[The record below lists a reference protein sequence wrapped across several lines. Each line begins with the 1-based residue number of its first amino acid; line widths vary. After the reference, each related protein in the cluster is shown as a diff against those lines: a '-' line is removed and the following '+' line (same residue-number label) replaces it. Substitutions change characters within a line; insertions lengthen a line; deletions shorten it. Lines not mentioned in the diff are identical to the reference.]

1 MELKGYLNILNR
13 RKWVVILTLLATVAV
28 VGLGTLRQQPAYSA
42 TTTVRVAQASSGSVE
57 YVDYMYAER
66 LMNTYIEMLKSSA
79 TLEQVIAELG
89 LSTSPKELVE
99 QIEAGVVPNT
109 ELLSIT
115 VTDYSPAQAAD
126 IANAL
131 ARFIV
136 ERSRDLYFG
145 GTKSAR
151 EILQQ
156 RLDEVEAELDQHRA
170 ELQTL
175 TDQAAAEN
183 AQVDALKAQIG
194 SEEQVYASLLSQ
206 YEQAR
211 LAEASRE
218 NSVTVFVPAVAPTA
232 VVEGAAPEVAYRAAA
247 TVRITQQY
255 NASSGYTEYVYLER
269 LMNTYAELLKSETIL
284 AKVIAD
290 LGLKA
295 TPNALLARTVIEVL
309 PNTELLRITVG
320 DSRADRA
327 SNIANALAAVL
338 VEQGQ
343 ALYSGETKSARE
355 ILQQQLTAI
364 EDSLEQDRA
373 ALQGLLDNSTQDNAR
388 MDALEMKIQ
397 SEEAVYLSLLRQYE
411 EVRVTEASRESSAAI
426 VAAASPPEAPSR
438 PRVKLN
444 LALGT
449 LVGAVA
455 GVALAILFEYMDPT
469 LHSTDDLEAVAA
481 ASVLGVIPR
490 FAVRG
495 SSPHQILLSSNGHCP
510 AGEAFRMLKGNLLS
524 AASTRPLK
532 TLLVTSAEE
541 GVGKSTVVANLAVSM
556 ADAGL
561 NVVVVDADS
570 RRPSLH
576 EMFGLPND
584 LGLSTVLLDLDQL
597 KATVRDSGIRGVR
610 VLTSGPTP
618 DNPAELTGLPAM
630 QELVA
635 ELAKGSDV
643 VLLDSPPILAV
654 AETAA
659 LAPMVDGV
667 LLVAAQDQTS
677 KRGVQRALRHLGRI
691 RADALGIV
699 FNKATDIDAGYYHYY
714 HEGERTSYLRSLS
727 RVLRRRS

>member
-1 MELKGYLNILNR
+1 MELRNYLKILDR

-28 VGLGTLRQQPAYSA
+28 VGLGTLQQRPAYSA
-42 TTTVRVAQASSGSVE
+42 TATVRVAQASSGSVE
-57 YVDYMYAER
+57 YVDYIYAER
-66 LMNTYIEMLKSSA
+66 LMNTYIEMLKSSS
-79 TLEQVIAELG
+79 TLGQVIAELG
-89 LSTSPKELVE
+89 LATSPKDLFE
-99 QIEAGVVPNT
+99 QIEASVVPNT
-109 ELLSIT
+109 ELLNIT
-115 VTDYSPAQAAD
+115 VTDYSPTQAAD

-131 ARFIV
+131 AGFIV

-145 GTKSAR
+145 GTKIAR

-156 RLDEVEAELDQHRA
+156 QLDDVEAEQEQYRA
-170 ELQTL
+170 ELQGL
-175 TDQAAAEN
+175 TDEAAAEN
-183 AQVDALKAQIG
+183 ARIDALQAQIR
-194 SEEQVYASLLSQ
+194 SEEQVYAGLLSQ

-232 VVEGAAPEVAYRAAA
+232 TVEGASPEAAYQATT
-247 TVRITQQY
+247 TVRITQPY
-255 NASSGYTEYVYLER
+255 SASSGYAEYAYIER
-269 LMNTYAELLKSETIL
+269 LMNTYVELLKSQPVL
-284 AKVIAD
+284 SKVIED
-290 LGLKA
+290 LGLRT
-295 TPNALLARTVIEVL
+295 TPTSLLTRTVIEVL
-309 PNTELLRITVG
+309 PDTELLRITVG

-364 EDSLEQDRA
+364 EDSLEQGRA
-373 ALQGLLDNSTQDNAR
+373 ALQDLLDSSTQGNAR
-388 MDALEMKIQ
+388 MDALDMKIQ
-397 SEEAVYLSLLRQYE
+397 SEEAIYLSLLRQYE
-411 EVRVTEASRESSAAI
+411 EVRLTEASRDSSAAI
-426 VAAASPPEAPSR
+426 VTQAGPPEAPSR

-455 GVALAILFEYMDPT
+455 GVGLALLFEHMDPT
-469 LHSTDDLEAVAA
+469 LHSTDDLEAAA
-481 ASVLGVIPR
+481 GASVLGVIPR
-490 FAVRG
+490 FAIRG
-495 SSPHQILLSSNGHCP
+495 SSPQQILLSSDGHCP

-524 AASTRPLK
+524 VASTRPLK
-532 TLLVTSAEE
+532 TLLITSAEA

-584 LGLSTVLLDLDQL
+584 LGLSTVLFDLDQV
-597 KATVRDSGIRGVR
+597 KAAIRDSEIHGVR
-610 VLTSGPTP
+610 VLTSGPMP
-618 DNPAELTGLPAM
+618 ANPAELTGMPAM
-630 QELVA
+630 EQLVE
-635 ELAKGSDV
+635 ELAQGSDL

-677 KRGVQRALRHLGRI
+677 KRSVQRALRYLGRL
-691 RADALGIV
+691 RAEALGIV

-714 HEGERTSYLRSLS
+714 HEDERTSRLRSLS
-727 RVLRRRS
+727 RALRRRL